1 MNGKYLLSVTEA
13 QAYSG
18 IGKNTLYELIRSE
31 KIPTVRIGRTIKI
44 HRLGLE
50 QFLDQAA
57 AEKVII

>member
-1 MNGKYLLSVTEA
+1 MNDKYLLSVTEA
-13 QAYSG
+13 QTYSG

-50 QFLDQAA
+50 QFLDKVAA
-57 AEKVII
+57 DKSVI

>member
-1 MNGKYLLSVTEA
+1 MSDKYLLSVTEA
-13 QAYSG
+13 QTYSG

-50 QFLDQAA
+50 QFLDKVA
-57 AEKVII
+57 AEKLVI

>member
-50 QFLDQAA
+50 HFLDQAA
-57 AEKVII
+57 AEKVVI

>member
-1 MNGKYLLSVTEA
+1 MNVKYLLSVTEA

>member
-1 MNGKYLLSVTEA
+1 MSDKYLLSVTEA
-13 QAYSG
+13 QTYSG

-50 QFLDQAA
+50 QFLDKVA
-57 AEKVII
+57 AEKSII